1 LTRYTHVVVI
11 LSLVLT
17 FAMSA
22 CGASSP
28 RLVVGAPP
36 DVWQPSPP
44 GQGFASGPAGA
55 IAVKFIEFTPLQF
68 RVYYVFKLSSQAA
81 SQTSPVTLR
90 VTASSS
96 LSASPSTPVVPLT
109 SAIQTL
115 GQIGDYTIGVM
126 HIKHLNRAGQVITLA
141 ITPAL
146 PGAATWHLSPIH
158 QLIYQT
164 HADTAT
170 GAAGGYPDAL
180 SEAQWYGPVQAQLVS
195 YVKVVIPGQPIADRT
210 YVFVRSD
217 DWVNVQAI
225 TKAQYIALA
234 GTGNFTP

>member
-1 LTRYTHVVVI
+1 MTKYAHVVHGAVI

-17 FAMSA
+17 IAMSA
-22 CGASSP
+22 CAGARP
-28 RLVVGAPP
+28 DPTQVVGAPP
-36 DVWQPSPP
+36 IVWDNPPP
-44 GQGFASGPAGA
+44 GQGFASGPVGA
-55 IAVKFIEFTPLQF
+55 IALKFIEFTPPQF
-68 RVYYVFKLSSQAA
+68 RVYYVFKLSSQADP
-81 SQTSPVTLR
+81 QTHPVTLQ

-96 LSASPSTPVVPLT
+96 LSASPSTSVVPLT

-126 HIKHLNRAGQVITLA
+126 HIAHLNRAGQVITLA

-180 SEAQWYGPVQAQLVS
+180 SEVQWYGPVQAQLVS
-195 YVKVVIPGQPIADRT
+195 YVKVIIPGQPVADRT
-210 YVFVRSD
+210 Y
-217 DWVNVQAI
+217 
-225 TKAQYIALA
+225 
-234 GTGNFTP
+234 